1 LEDQWQILNANA
13 LAMPLRGDR
22 ATGSGEGFM
31 GQIRVL
37 IADDHEVVRMGI
49 KVLLQQH
56 QSLRVVGEASTG
68 EEAVQ
73 QALIHRPDVVVLD
86 VRMPNMTGVE
96 ACQQIVQQLPDT
108 RVVMLT
114 SYAEDERLFAA
125 LRAGASGYVL
135 KRIGSDDLVRTI
147 EAVGRGE
154 SALDPSMTEAVF
166 KEVRQ
171 TERNKESA
179 VFADLSAQEM
189 RVLALIADGLTNREI
204 AGRLFLGE
212 GTVRNYVSNLLS
224 KLHLANRAEAAAF
237 AVQHHIKEHLSKD

>member
-1 LEDQWQILNANA
+1 
-13 LAMPLRGDR
+13 
-22 ATGSGEGFM
+22 M

-96 ACQQIVQQLPDT
+96 ACQQIVQQLPDP

-114 SYAEDERLFAA
+114 SYAEDELLFAA
-125 LRAGASGYVL
+125 IRAGASGYVL

-166 KEVRQ
+166 REFRQ
-171 TERNKESA
+171 TERTKESA

>member
-1 LEDQWQILNANA
+1 
-13 LAMPLRGDR
+13 M
-22 ATGSGEGFM
+22 S
-31 GQIRVL
+31 QIRVL

-49 KVLLQQH
+49 KALLMQH
-56 QSLRVVGEASTG
+56 AHLKVVGEASTG
-68 EEAVQ
+68 AEAVE
-73 QALIHRPDVVVLD
+73 QALLHRPDVVVLD
-86 VRMPNMTGVE
+86 VRMPNMSGVE
-96 ACQQIVQQLPDT
+96 ACQQIVQQLPNT

-114 SYAEDERLFAA
+114 SYAEDDLLFAA
-125 LRAGASGYVL
+125 IRAGASGYVL

-154 SALDPSMTEAVF
+154 SALDPTMTEAVF
-166 KEVRQ
+166 REVRQ
-171 TERNKESA
+171 TERGKEAA
-179 VFADLSAQEM
+179 VFSELSAQEM

-237 AVQHHIKEHLSKD
+237 AVQHHIKEHLSKE

>member
-1 LEDQWQILNANA
+1 
-13 LAMPLRGDR
+13 M
-22 ATGSGEGFM
+22 S
-31 GQIRVL
+31 QIRVL

-49 KVLLQQH
+49 KALLMQH
-56 QSLRVVGEASTG
+56 AHLRVVGEASTG
-68 EEAVQ
+68 EEAIE
-73 QALIHRPDVVVLD
+73 QALLHRPDVVVLD
-86 VRMPNMTGVE
+86 VRMPNMSGVE
-96 ACQQIVQQLPDT
+96 ACQQIVQQLPNT

-114 SYAEDERLFAA
+114 SYAEDDLLFAA
-125 LRAGASGYVL
+125 IRAGASGYVL

-154 SALDPSMTEAVF
+154 SALDPAMTEAVF
-166 KEVRQ
+166 REVRQ
-171 TERNKESA
+171 TERGKEAA
-179 VFADLSAQEM
+179 VFSELSAQEM

-237 AVQHHIKEHLSKD
+237 AVQHHIKEHLSKE

>member
-1 LEDQWQILNANA
+1 
-13 LAMPLRGDR
+13 
-22 ATGSGEGFM
+22 
-31 GQIRVL
+31 
-37 IADDHEVVRMGI
+37 MGI

-56 QSLRVVGEASTG
+56 QNLRVVGEASNG

-86 VRMPNMTGVE
+86 VRMPNMSGVE
-96 ACQQIVQQLPDT
+96 ACQQIVQQLPGT

-114 SYAEDERLFAA
+114 SYAEDDLLFAA
-125 LRAGASGYVL
+125 IRAGASGYVL
-135 KRIGSDDLVRTI
+135 KRIGSDELVRTI

-166 KEVRQ
+166 REVRQ
-171 TERNKESA
+171 TEKTKEAA